1 MTVVQ
6 LLVNSL
12 TLGAIYA
19 LVAIGLVLVF
29 KSSDLVNFGAGDWVL
44 AGAYIAL
51 ALLTAGLPIGWV
63 LVLAPVGGA
72 LMGLI
77 IDRVVWRRMI
87 HASPWTFVV
96 ASLAVGGLLRE
107 LVVLRYQSNP
117 FPFPALFGRDP
128 FEVLGVRSTGQNV
141 WVVVATA
148 AVVAVLLAFF
158 RYARYG
164 RALEA
169 VAQNRV
175 GAQIVGVNLK
185 RAMMTTWAMAGA
197 VSAVAAL
204 LIAPTTDV
212 SPEIGLLLVKGF
224 VAAALGGLD
233 SIGGAVLGGVA
244 VAVVETFTQVY
255 VDQAAVDVV
264 VYGLLLVVM
273 WVRPSGLLGR
283 RAVRRV

>member
-1 MTVVQ
+1 MTVIQ

-19 LVAIGLVLVF
+19 LVALGLVLVF

-51 ALLTAGLPIGWV
+51 ALLTAGLPLY
-63 LVLAPVGGA
+63 LVLILAPLGGA

-77 IDRVVWRRMI
+77 IDRAVFRRIMS
-87 HASPWTFVV
+87 ASPWTFVV

-107 LVVLRYQSNP
+107 LAVLRYQSNH
-117 FPFPALFGRDP
+117 FPFPPVLSRDP
-128 FEVLGVRSTGQNV
+128 VEVLGVRITPQNLWV
-141 WVVVATA
+141 LGATVVVVIA
-148 AVVAVLLAFF
+148 LLLFF
-158 RYARYG
+158 RYTTYG

-175 GAQIVGVNLK
+175 GAQIVGINLS
-185 RAMMTTWAMAGA
+185 RALMVTWALAGA
-197 VSAVAAL
+197 VSAVAAV
-204 LIAPTTDV
+204 LIAPSTDV

-233 SIGGAVLGGVA
+233 SLEGAVMGGVA
-244 VAVVETFTQVY
+244 VAAIETFTQVY
-255 VDQAAVDVV
+255 LNQAAVDVV

-273 WVRPSGLLGR
+273 WVRPAGLLGR
-283 RAVRRV
+283 RVVRRV